1 MATKPAPSR
10 SASGKLKPAAPAPAK
25 RPAAMGDDYV
35 SPKAAAQMRQQRD
48 EARENAA
55 GKKIMGFKKGGM
67 VKGKAKPKGYM
78 CGGKVK
84 K

>member
-10 SASGKLKPAAPAPAK
+10 MATGKLKPATPAAKPAAMK

-67 VKGKAKPKGYM
+67 VKAKGK
-78 CGGKVK
+78 K